1 MAYKAIIQLYL
12 IYLAFA
18 DWPIDVIKTLKHCV
32 TNITK
37 YTINIIKGFLSVKQK
52 NHNIQYI
59 HISMY
64 CMKVSKQLI
73 IQTSLY
79 FNRPPFCPTPYKNT
93 KMRFRHQ
100 PLIPLLSSPPLFY
113 SDETENY
120 VIEGGFQNLVF
131 KIYTKVGSLRV
142 FHGTLLCN
150 PFPILQKNAGP
161 LFSPI
166 IKLRGKQ
173 LNLEGSF
180 PFHARNVRIYGT
192 LVYIYL
198 GHYKIFWVIRVIPCT
213 NYYPAVYRFKKIF

>member
-1 MAYKAIIQLYL
+1 
-12 IYLAFA
+12 
-18 DWPIDVIKTLKHCV
+18 
-32 TNITK
+32 
-37 YTINIIKGFLSVKQK
+37 
-52 NHNIQYI
+52 
-59 HISMY
+59 
-64 CMKVSKQLI
+64 MKVSKQLI

-192 LVYIYL
+192 LVYIL
-198 GHYKIFWVIRVIPCT
+198 VIIRYSGLYGLYHVQIIIQLSIDLRKYS
-213 NYYPAVYRFKKIF
+213 NLHISNLNAY